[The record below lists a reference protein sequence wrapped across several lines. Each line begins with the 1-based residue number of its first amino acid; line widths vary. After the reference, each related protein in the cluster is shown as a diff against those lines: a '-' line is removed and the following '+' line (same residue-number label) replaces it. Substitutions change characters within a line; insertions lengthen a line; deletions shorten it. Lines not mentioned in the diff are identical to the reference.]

1 MRHVIG
7 VDLGGTQL
15 RAILCAEDGQIVDE
29 VYTPT
34 LAAEGPPAVITRMVG
49 CIDQMRAALPTDA
62 VLAGVGVGSPGPLDP
77 FDGIV
82 FYMPNLP
89 GWHNVPLRAILEEQ
103 TSLPVELGNDA
114 NAAALGEYLFG
125 GGRGYRNMVY
135 VTVST
140 GIGGGV
146 ICDGR
151 LLLGH
156 RGAAAEVGHMII
168 QSQGRLSWED
178 LASGT
183 ALAREAA
190 QVLKTDVQTRIR
202 ELTAGGVVTA
212 AHVTRAALDGDP
224 VALSLVEREG
234 ELLGVGLVNVLHLF
248 SPEIVLLGGGVMA
261 ASSLLLERA
270 RRVIQERAMEVYRSV
285 PVALAALGDR
295 VGLLGAVAVFLEQ
308 HPLRG
313 ARA

>member
-15 RAILCAEDGQIVDE
+15 RAILCTDDGQALDE
-29 VYTPT
+29 VRMPT
-34 LAAEGPPAVITRMVG
+34 LASEGPAAVIGRLVS
-49 CIDQMRAALPTDA
+49 CIEQMRRA
-62 VLAGVGVGSPGPLDP
+62 VPPGGVVAGVGVGSPGPLDP

-103 TSLPVELGNDA
+103 TGLPVEIGNDA
-114 NAAALGEYLFG
+114 NAAALGEWLFG
-125 GGRGYRNMVY
+125 AGRGYNNMVY

-156 RGAAAEVGHMII
+156 RGAAAEVGHMIV
-168 QSQGRLSWED
+168 QAQGRLSWED

-190 QVLKTDVQTRIR
+190 QVLQTDVQTRIR
-202 ELTAGGVVTA
+202 DLTVGGVVTA
-212 AHVTRAALDGDP
+212 AHVTQAALEGDP
-224 VALSLVEREG
+224 VALALVEREG

-248 SPEIVLLGGGVMA
+248 SPEIILLGGGVMA

-270 RRVIQERAMEVYRSV
+270 RRVVQERAMEVYRSV
-285 PVALAALGDR
+285 PIGLAELGER
-295 VGLLGAVAVFLEQ
+295 VGLMGAVALFLRQ
-308 HPLRG
+308 HPLRAG
-313 ARA
+313 A